1 MKHNRSRR
9 AVFTAPT
16 ITSRDE
22 LHNSPELDAVL
33 VQAVNHALSYGSSTI
48 IHHLPSEPPTLPVED
63 MLFSFAQYYTKSIA
77 VLHVPGRR
85 LLQVHIASEN
95 HKTIFVKLE

>member
-22 LHNSPELDAVL
+22 LHNSPELDAIL
-33 VQAVNHALSYGSSTI
+33 VQAVNHALSYGSSII

-63 MLFSFAQYYTKSIA
+63 MLFSLTKYYTKSIV

-85 LLQVHIASEN
+85 LLQVCITSEN